1 MKKYIH
7 DFKVESN
14 TNLNDSHYL
23 LRLKLPESLPEILPG
38 QFAEVLVA
46 NSPATFLRRPIS
58 VHNVDYSNN
67 TIDIYI
73 KCVGKG
79 TAKLRTLKAGDI
91 LNMVYPLG
99 NGFGIDFNGDA
110 LLIGGG
116 CGVAPLLYLA
126 KTLKS
131 KGKKVTVLIGAR
143 SNEDISEKEEYLKYG
158 ELFLITE
165 DGSSGEK
172 GLVTSH
178 RIFNENLNNF
188 GKIFCCG
195 PEPMMKAVAAIAKQK
210 NVPCEVSLENTM
222 ACGIGACLCCVTE
235 TTQGNKCVCTEGP
248 VFNINDLKW
257 QI

>member
-1 MKKYIH
+1 M
-7 DFKVESN
+7 
-14 TNLNDSHYL
+14 
-23 LRLKLPESLPEILPG
+23 RLKLNEALPEILPG
-38 QFAEVLVA
+38 QFAEVLVE
-46 NSPATFLRRPIS
+46 NSATTFLRRPIS
-58 VHNVDYSNN
+58 IHNVDYHQN
-67 TIDIYI
+67 TVDIYI

-79 TAKLRTLKAGDI
+79 TAKLRTLIAGDKI
-91 LNMVYPLG
+91 NLVYPLG
-99 NGFGIDFNGDA
+99 NGFGLDFAGDA
-110 LLIGGG
+110 LLVGGG

-126 KTLKS
+126 KTLK
-131 KGKKVTVLIGAR
+131 KQGRKVTVLIGAR
-143 SNEDISEKEEYLKYG
+143 NINEISEKEEYQKYG
-158 ELFLITE
+158 DLFIITE

-178 RIFNENLNNF
+178 SVFINDLKSF

-195 PEPMMKAVAAIAKQK
+195 PEPMMKAVASIAKQE
-210 NVPCEVSLENTM
+210 NVSCEVSLENTM